1 MSIKQMIDEYLTEW
15 EDKCNVK
22 RGAVHFGDLTFKDY
36 CHTTDTIEVGIS
48 IKENWLTILY
58 ATAHLRSE
66 WVSEHLDELND
77 LRTKLYEA
85 TINAKPNERYEA
97 AKNVLSAKW
106 RIINIDEYSDTLPF

>member
-22 RGAVHFGDLTFKDY
+22 RGAVNFGDLTFKDY

-85 TINAKPNERYEA
+85 TINAKPSNRQEIAEGIL
-97 AKNVLSAKW
+97 NAKW
-106 RIINIDEYSDTLPF
+106 RIINITENNDTLPF

>member
-22 RGAVHFGDLTFKDY
+22 KGAVNFGDLTFKDY
-36 CHTTDTIEVGIS
+36 CHTTDTIEIAIS
-48 IKENWLTILY
+48 VKKHWRTILY
-58 ATAHLRSE
+58 ATAHLRSG

-85 TINAKPNERYEA
+85 TINAEPSERQEIA
-97 AKNVLSAKW
+97 EGILSSKW

>member
-1 MSIKQMIDEYLTEW
+1 MSIKEMINDYFIEW

-22 RGAVHFGDLTFKDY
+22 RGAVNFGDLTFEDY

-48 IKENWLTILY
+48 IKENWMTILY

-66 WVSEHLDELND
+66 WVSEHLEELND
-77 LRTKLYEA
+77 LRAKLYEA
-85 TINAKPNERYEA
+85 TINAEPSERQEIA
-97 AKNVLSAKW
+97 EGILSSKW

>member
-1 MSIKQMIDEYLTEW
+1 MSIKDMINDYFIEW

-22 RGAVHFGDLTFKDY
+22 KGAVNFGDLTFEDY

-48 IKENWLTILY
+48 IKENWMTILY

-66 WVSEHLDELND
+66 WVSEHLEELND
-77 LRTKLYEA
+77 LRAKLYEA
-85 TINAKPNERYEA
+85 TINAKPSERQEIA
-97 AKNVLSAKW
+97 EGILSSKW

>member
-1 MSIKQMIDEYLTEW
+1 MSIKDMINDYFTEW

-22 RGAVHFGDLTFKDY
+22 KGAVNFGDLTFKDY

-66 WVSEHLDELND
+66 WVSEHLEELND

-85 TINAKPNERYEA
+85 TINAKPSERQEIA
-97 AKNVLSAKW
+97 EGILSSKW
-106 RIINIDEYSDTLPF
+106 RIVNLAEYSDTLPF

>member
-1 MSIKQMIDEYLTEW
+1 MSIKDMINDYFIEW

-22 RGAVHFGDLTFKDY
+22 KGAVNFGDLTFEDY

-58 ATAHLRSE
+58 ASAHLRSE

-85 TINAKPNERYEA
+85 TINAKPSERQEIA
-97 AKNVLSAKW
+97 EGILSSKW